1 MAAVVGGLL
10 FGGAGFAIRTD
21 GGTRTA
27 APPGQPVTPDPVR
40 HTSPASPSAS
50 PSPRIP
56 REGAGT
62 FRRASGSAERVG
74 TGRVL
79 RYRVEVERGVD
90 EDPEEFA
97 AWVDRVLAD
106 DRGWT
111 ARGKWAFQRPRA
123 GNVDF
128 VVKLATPGTVDRVC
142 GAAGL
147 DTGGEASCRAGP
159 NVMINLKRWMLAI
172 PAYDGDVDTY
182 RHLVVNH
189 EVGHFLGH
197 KHVPC
202 PGRGRPAPVMQTQMY
217 GMNGCVPNGWPYP
230 TAS

>member
-1 MAAVVGGLL
+1 MPTFPQRG
-10 FGGAGFAIRTD
+10 
-21 GGTRTA
+21 
-27 APPGQPVTPDPVR
+27 
-40 HTSPASPSAS
+40 
-50 PSPRIP
+50 
-56 REGAGT
+56 EGT

-97 AWVDRVLAD
+97 EWVDRVLAD
-106 DRGWT
+106 ERGWT

-128 VVKLATPGTVDRVC
+128 VVKLATPDTVDKVC

-147 DTGGEASCRAGP
+147 DTDGEVSCRAGP
-159 NVMINLKRWMLAI
+159 KVMINLKRWLLGI
-172 PAYDGDVDTY
+172 PSYNGDVDMY

-197 KHVPC
+197 KHVSC
-202 PGRGRPAPVMQTQMY
+202 PGPGRPAPVMQTQIF
-217 GMNGCVPNGWPYP
+217 GLGGCVPNAWPYP
-230 TAS
+230 SP